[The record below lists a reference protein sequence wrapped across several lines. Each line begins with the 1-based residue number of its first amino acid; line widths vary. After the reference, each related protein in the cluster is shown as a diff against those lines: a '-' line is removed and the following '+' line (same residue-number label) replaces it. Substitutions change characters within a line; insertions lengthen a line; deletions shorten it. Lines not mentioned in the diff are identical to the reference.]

1 MLRPIRTLFRL
12 LVIARTLARH
22 DALAALEVLQVAPS
36 LLWFVRLGSRRDVA
50 GRPGQKLARA
60 LTELGPTFIKLG
72 QFLSTRADLLGEQL
86 AADLSELQDRLPPFD
101 SRDARATIESE
112 LGRPI
117 DELFSRFEDSPVSAA
132 SIAQVHLAVVK
143 DDDRPSED
151 APENIGDSSAPEAS
165 AASAGAADLGDLM
178 DPVEDWRGR
187 EVAVKVLRPGVE
199 QAFARDL
206 ELFYT
211 VADVVERTQPKL
223 RRLKPREVVGVFEE
237 TVKLEMDLR
246 MEAAAAS
253 ELRANFA
260 DDPDYHVP
268 AIDWQ
273 LTSRRV
279 LTLERVGGIPLD
291 DRDALTAAGHNLT
304 EVLTKAA
311 TIFFKQVFRDGLF
324 HGDQH
329 PGNMW
334 VDPDGNIVAVD
345 FGIMGRLER
354 RTRYFLADMLLATLA
369 RDYRRLAEVHVA
381 AGYLPQGHQPDIF
394 AQALRSVCEPIF
406 GRSLNQISFARLL
419 AQLLQLTESFDMP
432 VQPQL
437 LLLQKNMLM
446 AEGISR
452 SLDPDLNIWVLAQ
465 PLIVDWVRENRGPEA
480 RLKDAAQDLGESL
493 QRLPRLLSEVERASG
508 QIARDGLRL
517 DPDSAKSFG
526 SAGRDRGSR
535 IALLIAAVALVAA
548 VIALI

>member
-1 MLRPIRTLFRL
+1 MLRPVRTLFRL

-22 DALAALEVLQVAPS
+22 DALAALEVLQVAPG
-36 LLWFVRLGSRRDVA
+36 LLWFARLGSRRDVA
-50 GRPGQKLARA
+50 GRPGQKLARG

-72 QFLSTRADLLGEQL
+72 QFLSTRADLLGEQV

-101 SRDARATIESE
+101 SRDARATIENE

-117 DELFSRFEDSPVSAA
+117 DELFSRFENSPVSAA

-143 DDDRPSED
+143 DDDR
-151 APENIGDSSAPEAS
+151 APEDPGVSSPAETAAETT
-165 AASAGAADLGDLM
+165 AASAGAAALGDLVE
-178 DPVEDWRGR
+178 PVENWSGR

-273 LTSRRV
+273 HTSRRV

-291 DRDALTAAGHNLT
+291 DRDALTAAGHDLT

-345 FGIMGRLER
+345 FGIMGRLDR
-354 RTRYFLADMLLATLA
+354 RTRYYLADMLLATLA
-369 RDYRRLAEVHVA
+369 RDYRRLAEVHVE
-381 AGYLPQGHQPDIF
+381 AGYLPQGHPPDIF

-406 GRSLNQISFARLL
+406 GRTLNQISFARLL

-452 SLDPDLNIWVLAQ
+452 RLDPGLNIWVLAQ
-465 PLIVDWVRENRGPEA
+465 PLIIDWVRENRGPEA

-517 DPDSAKSFG
+517 DPDSAKSLG

>member
-1 MLRPIRTLFRL
+1 MLRPIRTLLRL
-12 LVIARTLARH
+12 LVIARPLARH
-22 DALAALEVLQVAPS
+22 DALAALEVLQVAPG
-36 LLWFVRLGSRRDVA
+36 LLWFARLGSRRDVD

-60 LTELGPTFIKLG
+60 LTELGPSFIKFG

-101 SRDARATIESE
+101 SRAARATVESE

-117 DELFSRFEDSPVSAA
+117 DALFSRFEDEPVSAA
-132 SIAQVHLAVVK
+132 SIAQVHLAIVK
-143 DDDRPSED
+143 GEERRAED
-151 APENIGDSSAPEAS
+151 PAPSSAAAAAARTA
-165 AASAGAADLGDLM
+165 AASAGAAALGDLEEA
-178 DPVEDWRGR
+178 VEDWSGR

-279 LTLERVGGIPLD
+279 LTLERVGGVPLD
-291 DRDALTAAGHNLT
+291 DKEALIAAGHDLS

-334 VDPDGNIVAVD
+334 VDADGNIVAVD
-345 FGIMGRLER
+345 FGIMGRLDR
-354 RTRYFLADMLLATLA
+354 RTRYYLADMLLATLA
-369 RDYRRLAEVHVA
+369 RDYRQLAEVHVE
-381 AGYLPQGHQPDIF
+381 AGYLPLGHPPEIF

-406 GRSLNQISFARLL
+406 GRPLNQISFARLL

-452 SLDPDLNIWVLAQ
+452 RLDPSLNIWVLAQ
-465 PLIVDWVRENRGPEA
+465 PLIEAWVRENRGPEA

-493 QRLPRLLSEVERASG
+493 QRLPRLISDVERASS

-517 DPDSAKSFG
+517 DPQSARSLG
-526 SAGRDRGSR
+526 AGGRDRGSK
-535 IALLIAAVALVAA
+535 IALAIAAVALVAA